1 MTRPRRQRSTRHS
14 INSDLE
20 LRPLMNV
27 FIVLIPMLL
36 MSAVFVEIRV
46 IEMSMPQAAEA
57 AVQTPDSSFDPA
69 IVILPDAYLI
79 EVNGAAVQ
87 SVARQ
92 APEAD
97 GTIPARD
104 AALQLT
110 QALASIAAS
119 HPEHK
124 EIRIVAQANT
134 HYQEIIGL
142 MDVARAAGLP
152 QAALEGASGG
162 GS

>member
-1 MTRPRRQRSTRHS
+1 MTPRSRRSRATRHG

-57 AVQTPDSSFDPA
+57 AVPVTDQPFEPS
-69 IVILPDAYLI
+69 VRILADVYLV
-79 EVNGAAVQ
+79 EVNGTAVQ
-87 SVARQ
+87 TVARQ

-97 GTIPARD
+97 GTIPARE
-104 AALQLT
+104 AAAQLT
-110 QALASIAAS
+110 QVLTSIAAS
-119 HPEHK
+119 HPDHK

-152 QAALEGASGG
+152 QAALEG

>member
-1 MTRPRRQRSTRHS
+1 MRQRPGKRRSFRQM
-14 INSDLE
+14 INCDLE

-46 IEMSMPQAAEA
+46 IEVSMPQAAEA

-104 AALQLT
+104 
-110 QALASIAAS
+110 
-119 HPEHK
+119 
-124 EIRIVAQANT
+124 
-134 HYQEIIGL
+134 
-142 MDVARAAGLP
+142 
-152 QAALEGASGG
+152 
-162 GS
+162 

>member
-1 MTRPRRQRSTRHS
+1 
-14 INSDLE
+14 
-20 LRPLMNV
+20 MNV

-57 AVQTPDSSFDPA
+57 AEQTPDPSFEPA
-69 IVILPDAYLI
+69 VRILPDAYVI

-87 SVARQ
+87 SIARQVPDADGTMPARQ
-92 APEAD
+92 AA
-97 GTIPARD
+97 T
-104 AALQLT
+104 QLT
-110 QALASIAAS
+110 QVLASIATA
-119 HPEHK
+119 HPDHK

-142 MDVARAAGLP
+142 MDIARAAGLP
-152 QAALEGASGG
+152 QAGLEG

>member
-1 MTRPRRQRSTRHS
+1 MSRSRRHGTTRHG

-46 IEMSMPQAAEA
+46 IEMSLPQAAQA
-57 AVQTPDSSFDPA
+57 AVAQNDASFDPA
-69 IVILPDAYLI
+69 VRILPDVYLV
-79 EVNGAAVQ
+79 EVNGSAVQ
-87 SVARQ
+87 SVPRPA
-92 APEAD
+92 ADAD
-97 GTIPARD
+97 GTLPAHD
-104 AALQLT
+104 AAVQLRQVLT
-110 QALASIAAS
+110 SLAAS
-119 HPEHK
+119 HPDHK
-124 EIRIVAQANT
+124 EIRIVAQSGT

-142 MDVARAAGLP
+142 MDIARAAGMP
-152 QAALEGASGG
+152 QAGLEG